1 MVQAAPTLAYVNGNL
16 VPIDSA
22 KISILDHGLLYGD
35 GLFEGL
41 SVDDGRIYRLDEHID
56 RLFRSAKYLRITSPL
71 PRADMADAVANVA
84 AVNGLRDGYMRPIL
98 TRGTGPMGLGA
109 TRDIV
114 VPNFLIIPQVRARMT
129 DEARLETGLR
139 ACTLNIRRIPAQ
151 CLDPRV
157 KTTNYLNQILGKFE
171 TWDAGADVGVMLTP
185 SGEVSECC
193 GENIFIVTNGVLRT
207 PPGHLVLEGITRRSI
222 IDIHR
227 SAGGEVRE
235 ESLFPFDLYTADEI
249 FVTATLIE
257 VASVT
262 TIDGRGVGDGPAG
275 PVTRRLFAALREDM
289 AVNGR
294 VVDYERPAHDDRGFA
309 S

>member
-1 MVQAAPTLAYVNGNL
+1 MVQTAPTLAYVNGDL

-22 KISILDHGLLYGD
+22 RISILDHGLLYGD

-41 SVDDGRIYRLDEHID
+41 SVDDGRIYRLEEHID
-56 RLFRSAKYLRITSPL
+56 RLFRSAKYLRITPPL
-71 PRADMADAVANVA
+71 SRAEMVDVVANVA

-114 VPNFLIIPQVRARMT
+114 EPNFLIIPQVRARMT
-129 DEARLETGLR
+129 DEERLERGLR
-139 ACTLNIRRIPAQ
+139 ACTLNVRRIPAQ

-193 GENIFIVTNGVLRT
+193 GENLFIVTNGVLRT
-207 PPGHLVLEGITRRSI
+207 PLGHLVLEGITRRSV
-222 IDIHR
+222 IDLHR
-227 SAGGEVRE
+227 AAGGEVRE

-262 TIDGRGVGDGPAG
+262 TIDGRDVGDGRAG
-275 PVTRRLFAALREDM
+275 PVTRGVFTALRADM
-289 AVNGR
+289 AVHGH
-294 VVDYERPAHDDRGFA
+294 VIAYSDPACNDRGLPA
-309 S
+309 